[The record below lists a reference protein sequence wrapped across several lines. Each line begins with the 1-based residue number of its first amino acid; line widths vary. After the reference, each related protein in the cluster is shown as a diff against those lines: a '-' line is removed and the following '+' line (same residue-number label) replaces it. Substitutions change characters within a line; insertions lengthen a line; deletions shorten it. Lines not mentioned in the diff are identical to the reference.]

1 MFEEPTGFPPARK
14 FDHKIPLK
22 LFFFFQKREIK
33 RLVKKILSN
42 GIIQQNMSHFT
53 SHVLLVKKRI
63 IHGVYMWIIGN
74 LIK

>member
-22 LFFFFQKREIK
+22 LFFFQKREIK